1 MKFENVEVY
10 GIPYAIR
17 GMRNPMLS
25 HGRSDSKTQD
35 GEFILGSND
44 AELAASLIK
53 AGTEHRKF
61 LRQIFVH
68 VDLVKFPAYWL
79 QELQTYKIGTTLD
92 CSSTMHKI
100 TSRPLTQDDFASPET
115 AAEGAMLPS
124 VITALNDIRDSYVA
138 ERDHGKRECLFRS
151 IKHLLPSSYLYERAT
166 WTANYEVLA
175 NLHRQRKDH
184 RLPEWR
190 QFCEEFI
197 EGLPFAKEFIV
208 TAGVNQ

>member
-1 MKFENVEVY
+1 MKFENVGVY
-10 GIPYAIR
+10 GVPYAIR

-25 HGRSDSKTQD
+25 HGRSDSKVQD
-35 GEFILGSND
+35 GEFVLGSND
-44 AELAASLIK
+44 AELASSLIK
-53 AGTEHRKF
+53 AGPEHRKF

-68 VDLVKFPAYWL
+68 VDIVKFPAYWL
-79 QELQTYKIGTTLD
+79 QELQTYKTGTTLD

-115 AAEGAMLPS
+115 LVEETTLQS
-124 VITALNDIRDSYVA
+124 VIAALNDIRDRYVT
-138 ERDHGKRECLFRS
+138 ERDQGKREHLFRS
-151 IKHLLPSSYLYERAT
+151 LKHLLPSSYLYERAT

-175 NLHRQRKDH
+175 NVRRQRKDH

-190 QFCEEFI
+190 QFCEEFV

-208 TAGVNQ
+208 AAGVNQ